1 MSSELKAPYRLAA
14 AFLLGMAIVHGV
26 EFWQQRG
33 PILAGYGDFSSFY
46 TSGLLLR
53 QGEGRLFYDSREQ
66 WNLQQQ
72 FAPNVAI
79 RQGPMPFIRPPFE
92 AIVFLPLAF
101 FPYPVAFG
109 IWTFAKIILLWVSLR
124 VVPRPFPFT
133 RVYPYWLE
141 ATLCLGFFPVFLD
154 LFQGQDSILLLLIV
168 ALALHQLHAGKDAVA
183 GAILALGLFKF
194 HLLLPIAIVLWL
206 AGRPRILIGL
216 LPGAAALVGISC
228 ALSGASVLL
237 TYPAYLFRLNQTPGV
252 GFVTVQSM
260 PNLRGVLSAF
270 VGRSPNPGPIQWVLF
285 VAAIVAIVLNVV
297 VWRPVINRGFQG
309 LALGYFLTLLVA
321 ILTSYYNRVYD
332 MSLLV
337 IPLFLLGGFLD
348 QQADQLVLA
357 RGQRAMISTGLM
369 LLIFTPLYWALILQC
384 DCPYLLVAP
393 MFILAMGIAGVMK
406 RSERVVSSKLS

>member
-1 MSSELKAPYRLAA
+1 MSSELRAPYRLVA

-33 PILAGYGDFSSFY
+33 PVLAGYGDFSSFY

-53 QGEGRLFYDSREQ
+53 QREGRLFYDSREQ
-66 WNLQQQ
+66 WKLQQQ

-101 FPYPVAFG
+101 FSYPAAFG
-109 IWTFAKIILLWVSLR
+109 IWTFAKIILLWISLR
-124 VVPRPFPFT
+124 VIPRPFPFT
-133 RVYPYWLE
+133 RIYPYWLE

-168 ALALHQLHAGKDAVA
+168 GLTLNQLHLGKDVAA

-194 HLLLPIAIVLWL
+194 HLVLPIAIVLWL
-206 AGRPRILIGL
+206 AGRPRILVGL
-216 LPGAAALVGISC
+216 IPGAAALVGISC

-260 PNLRGVLSAF
+260 PNFRGVLSAF
-270 VGRSPNPGPIQWVLF
+270 VGRSPNPGTIQWLLF
-285 VAAIVAIVLNVV
+285 VAAVVAIVLTVV
-297 VWRPVINRGFQG
+297 VWRPLINRGFQG
-309 LALGYFLTLLVA
+309 LALGYFLTLLIA

-337 IPLFLLGGFLD
+337 ITLFLLAGFLNQQVD
-348 QQADQLVLA
+348 QQLPT
-357 RGQRAMISTGLM
+357 RGQRAMISTGLL
-369 LLIFTPLYWALILQC
+369 LLIFTPLYWVLILQC
-384 DCPYLLVAP
+384 DCPYLLVVP

-406 RSERVVSSKLS
+406 RRERVVSSELS

>member
-1 MSSELKAPYRLAA
+1 MSSELKAPYRLVA

-46 TSGLLLR
+46 TSGLILR

-66 WNLQQQ
+66 WKLQQQ

-101 FPYPVAFG
+101 FSYPAAFG
-109 IWTFAKIILLWVSLR
+109 IWTFAKIILLWISLR
-124 VVPRPFPFT
+124 VVPRPFPFA
-133 RVYPYWLE
+133 RIYPYWLE
-141 ATLCLGFFPVFLD
+141 AALCLGFFPVFLD

-168 ALALHQLHAGKDAVA
+168 SLALNQLHSGKDVVA

-194 HLLLPIAIVLWL
+194 HLLLPIAIILWL
-206 AGRPRILIGL
+206 AGRPRILVGL
-216 LPGAAALVGISC
+216 IPGAAALVGISC
-228 ALSGASVLL
+228 ALSGASVLS
-237 TYPAYLFRLNQTPGV
+237 TYPTYLFRLNQTPGM

-270 VGRSPNPGPIQWVLF
+270 VGRSPNPGPIQWLLF
-285 VAAIVAIVLNVV
+285 AAAVVAIVLTVL
-297 VWRPVINRGFQG
+297 VWRPLINRGFQG
-309 LALGYFLTLLVA
+309 LGLGYFLTLLVA
-321 ILTSYYNRVYD
+321 IVTSYYNRVYD

-337 IPLFLLGGFLD
+337 IPLFLLTGFLN
-348 QQADQLVLA
+348 QQADQQLLA
-357 RGQRAMISTGLM
+357 RRHRVMIGTGLL
-369 LLIFTPLYWALILQC
+369 LLICTPLYWLLILQC
-384 DCPYLLVAP
+384 DCPYLLVVP
-393 MFILAMGIAGVMK
+393 MFILATGITGVMK
-406 RSERVVSSKLS
+406 RCERVVSSELS

>member
-1 MSSELKAPYRLAA
+1 M
-14 AFLLGMAIVHGV
+14 
-26 EFWQQRG
+26 
-33 PILAGYGDFSSFY
+33 
-46 TSGLLLR
+46 
-53 QGEGRLFYDSREQ
+53 
-66 WNLQQQ
+66 QQQ

-92 AIVFLPLAF
+92 AIIFLPLAF
-101 FPYPVAFG
+101 FSYPVAFG

-133 RVYPYWLE
+133 RIYPYWLE

-168 ALALHQLHAGKDAVA
+168 ALALNQLHSRKDAVA

-194 HLLLPIAIVLWL
+194 HLLLPIAIILWL

-228 ALSGASVLL
+228 ALSGASVLS

-270 VGRSPNPGPIQWVLF
+270 VGRSPNPGHVQWVLF
-285 VAAIVAIVLNVV
+285 AGGDCGD
-297 VWRPVINRGFQG
+297 RSYGSSFGGPVINRGFSG
-309 LALGYFLTLLVA
+309 PCAGVLPDLAG
-321 ILTSYYNRVYD
+321 RH
-332 MSLLV
+332 
-337 IPLFLLGGFLD
+337 P
-348 QQADQLVLA
+348 DQLLQPRLRHEFAGDPAISVGRVL
-357 RGQRAMISTGLM
+357 RSTGGS
-369 LLIFTPLYWALILQC
+369 TCAGEGATGHDQYRTAPAHLYSFVLGF
-384 DCPYLLVAP
+384 DP
-393 MFILAMGIAGVMK
+393 AM
-406 RSERVVSSKLS
+406 

>member
-1 MSSELKAPYRLAA
+1 MSSELRAPYRLVA

-33 PILAGYGDFSSFY
+33 PVLAGYGDFSSFY

-53 QGEGRLFYDSREQ
+53 QREGRLFYDSREQ
-66 WNLQQQ
+66 WKLQQH

-92 AIVFLPLAF
+92 AVVFLPLAF
-101 FPYPVAFG
+101 FSYPAAFG
-109 IWTFAKIILLWVSLR
+109 IWTFAKIFLLWISLR
-124 VVPRPFPFT
+124 VIPRPFPFT
-133 RVYPYWLE
+133 RIYPYWLE

-168 ALALHQLHAGKDAVA
+168 GLTLNQLHLGKDVAA

-194 HLLLPIAIVLWL
+194 HLVLPIAIVLWL
-206 AGRPRILIGL
+206 AGRPRILVGL
-216 LPGAAALVGISC
+216 IPGAAALVGISC

-260 PNLRGVLSAF
+260 PNFRGVLSAF
-270 VGRSPNPGPIQWVLF
+270 VGRSPNPGTIQWLLF
-285 VAAIVAIVLNVV
+285 VAAVVAIVLTVV
-297 VWRPVINRGFQG
+297 VWRPLINRGFQG
-309 LALGYFLTLLVA
+309 LALGYFLTLLIA

-337 IPLFLLGGFLD
+337 ITLFLLAGFLNQQVD
-348 QQADQLVLA
+348 QQLPT
-357 RGQRAMISTGLM
+357 RGQRAMISTGLL
-369 LLIFTPLYWALILQC
+369 LLIFTPLYWVLILQC
-384 DCPYLLVAP
+384 DCPYLLVVP

-406 RSERVVSSKLS
+406 RRERVVSSELS